1 MVGDLAAE
9 SVEGS
14 PLPLQSVHD
23 VHSSDR
29 LSLGVLCIGDGI
41 TDDVLE
47 EHLEYSSGLLV
58 DQSGYTLDPASA
70 SQTTDCWLG
79 DSLDVV
85 TEHLAMTLCASLAQ
99 SFSSLATSRHVKVL
113 VQNASLF
120 SPKSYLHAY
129 SRPRLIPLDKTP
141 RTSERELLT
150 GRLADGAPSRRQ
162 LDQ

>member
-58 DQSGYTLDPASA
+58 DQSGDTLDPASA

-99 SFSSLATSRHVKVL
+99 TFSALATSRHVKVL

-120 SPKSYLHAY
+120 SPKSYLHA
-129 SRPRLIPLDKTP
+129 RLIPLDKTP